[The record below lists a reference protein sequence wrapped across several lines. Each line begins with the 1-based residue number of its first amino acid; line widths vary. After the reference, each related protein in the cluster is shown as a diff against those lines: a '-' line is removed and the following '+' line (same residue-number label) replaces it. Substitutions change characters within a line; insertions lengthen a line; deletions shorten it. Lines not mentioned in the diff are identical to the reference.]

1 MCILDNLTEKQKEL
15 ALLGVSDDTHGEDT
29 LYELKLARDIA
40 MEYSLKA
47 RIPECGKFAE
57 IAQILD
63 NYIGDLN
70 EV

>member
-1 MCILDNLTEKQKEL
+1 MSILDNLTENQFAPER
-15 ALLGVSDDTHGEDT
+15 ASDNAHGKDS
-29 LYELKLARDIA
+29 LNELKMARDIA

-47 RIPECGKFAE
+47 RIPECGKFGE

-63 NYIGDLN
+63 NCIGNLN